1 MVNYKNKY
9 LEMKLKYINAKY
21 KLSGGA
27 NPQSAKTIMEIQKDI
42 VVEDAGKWLKL
53 VEWLKNIE
61 DDDDIWDFLG
71 DELGVEP
78 DGEENSEKKK
88 GLQILLTN
96 LVLSPNPTNFVVT
109 NVDAI
114 NWRNLIKWI
123 KDTKNNDD
131 VNIKDYLIEY
141 IN

>member
-88 GLQILLTN
+88 
-96 LVLSPNPTNFVVT
+96 
-109 NVDAI
+109 
-114 NWRNLIKWI
+114 
-123 KDTKNNDD
+123 
-131 VNIKDYLIEY
+131 DYKFY
-141 IN
+141 